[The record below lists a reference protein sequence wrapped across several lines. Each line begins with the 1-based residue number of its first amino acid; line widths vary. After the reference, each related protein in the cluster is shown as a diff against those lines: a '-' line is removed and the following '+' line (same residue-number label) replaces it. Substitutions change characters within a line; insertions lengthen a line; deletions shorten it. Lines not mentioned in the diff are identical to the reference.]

1 LQALAAIRTLTGTS
15 VASVLHLFD
24 GRTLSWRQVA
34 IPRDPE
40 CPVCAMN

>member
-1 LQALAAIRTLTGTS
+1 